1 MASAAPSSRRPVDR
15 ADVLVGVAAVAG
27 FVVLVV
33 LGLGLTFFAD
43 EWSMIADRSVTA
55 SNLLE
60 PFNEHWLAATIV
72 VYRAMLAV
80 FGLHTYVPYLALLAA
95 LHVLVGV
102 LVYLLVRRRTT
113 RPIAVGIAV
122 IVFLFGS
129 GFENLFWGIQIDFVG
144 ATALGFGALLLLD
157 DVPTL
162 PGPRRAVAAAAML
175 TIAVMTSGY
184 GLFVL
189 ALVGLDVLLDR
200 RRWRWLVPLAV
211 PAVLYVAWYLVYGR
225 TGIATHGNPFT
236 AERLAAVPGFVF
248 EGASAAFGAAV
259 GGGDLIGRVVVIGVV
274 GWIVWLVVRRRTVP
288 RRAVVALLAIAAQYT
303 LVGVVRVQLGDDA
316 ATYTRYT
323 YLSGMLA
330 LLCLASLVGRP
341 VIRTE
346 HLARVTAVGVAIL
359 IVSLSWNV
367 RLLVEGRDLYAQRA
381 ALTRALVTVGITD
394 PLPAGVDPTVSLVL
408 VPSPVE
414 LRRVVARY
422 GSPLTD
428 SVAPGYVPAVTAA
441 SMDEAIQ
448 RAQHPPDPSE
458 EP

>member
-1 MASAAPSSRRPVDR
+1 MASTALLARRPDR
-15 ADVLVGVAAVAG
+15 ADILVGVAAVVAFG
-27 FVVLVV
+27 VLVA

-43 EWSMIADRSVTA
+43 EWSMIADRSVSV

-60 PFNEHWLAATIV
+60 PFNEHWLAVTIV

-80 FGLHTYVPYLALLAA
+80 FGLHTYVPYLALLAG

-102 LVYLLVRRRTT
+102 LVYLLARRWTT
-113 RPIAVGIAV
+113 RPVAAGIAV

-162 PGPRRAVAAAAML
+162 PGPGRAVAAAGLL

-189 ALVGLDVLLDR
+189 ALVGFDVLLDR

-211 PAVLYVAWYLVYGR
+211 PGVLYVAWYLAFGR
-225 TGIATHGNPFT
+225 SGIATHGNPFT

-248 EGASAAFGAAV
+248 EGASAAYGAAV
-259 GGGDLIGRVVVIGVV
+259 GGGDLIGRVVVIGIV
-274 GWIVWLVVRRRTVP
+274 GWIAWLAVRGRPIP
-288 RRAVVALLAIAAQYT
+288 RRAVACLLAIAAQYT
-303 LVGVVRVQLGDDA
+303 LVGAVRVQLGDEA

-323 YLSGMLA
+323 YLSGMVA

-341 VIRTE
+341 AIRRE
-346 HLARVTAVGVAIL
+346 HLARATAVGVAVL

-414 LRRVVARY
+414 LRRVVAVY
-422 GSPLTD
+422 GSPLED
-428 SVAPGYVPAVTAA
+428 SLAAGSVPAVTET
-441 SMDEAIQ
+441 SMEEAIQ
-448 RAQHPPDPSE
+448 RAQHPPDPAA